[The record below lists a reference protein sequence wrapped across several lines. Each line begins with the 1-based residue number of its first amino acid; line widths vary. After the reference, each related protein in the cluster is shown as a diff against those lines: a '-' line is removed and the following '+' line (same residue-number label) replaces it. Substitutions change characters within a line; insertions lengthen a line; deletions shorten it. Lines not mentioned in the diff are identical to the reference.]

1 MKLYSSNI
9 ISDVEALR
17 VKDSE
22 REFYKH
28 LKNKLSGIGITKIT
42 PFENF
47 YADLYYEE
55 NGLVLFIKF
64 MDTQEETFSILE
76 EELIEIM
83 KEEHDYFISK
93 INGLYKNYCK
103 KWLYWCQYSHGL
115 GA

>member
-42 PFENF
+42 PFENV
-47 YADLYYEE
+47 YAD
-55 NGLVLFIKF
+55 
-64 MDTQEETFSILE
+64 
-76 EELIEIM
+76 
-83 KEEHDYFISK
+83 
-93 INGLYKNYCK
+93 
-103 KWLYWCQYSHGL
+103 
-115 GA
+115 